1 VRGTIDQGGELKYL
15 GSQMVD
21 YGLKFFFKGTYAHTI
36 TRFLTA

>member
-1 VRGTIDQGGELKYL
+1 LKYL